1 MPNLLSKIID
11 PWYPS
16 TAIGLEKGTASV
28 VHLEKGR
35 GNTCTLRRA
44 ATFDLSESIIQPS
57 FDGRNIENPTQ
68 LANILSELVASAGL
82 MKQKR
87 WSLSLPEATSRTLVF
102 TLESQPQSGSEL
114 QEILRWKMER
124 GFGASLEE
132 LSISKEKLEK
142 DSSGRDRYMAVAI
155 RREVLEEY
163 ESLISSLGWRAGL
176 ILPRHFGESQWLLRN
191 GSGGDSLL
199 MSGSESGFTAVILRD
214 RHPLIV
220 RTVNCG
226 KQECDDEFYRLLLF
240 YRDRRSV
247 DGDSGRSVLTRL
259 MVIGEGLTHERVE
272 EIVTETTGET
282 LRPVAPQDLGLML
295 PGPNLSFDA
304 IAAPAGLAI
313 LSF

>member
-11 PWYPS
+11 PWYPA
-16 TAIGLEKGTASV
+16 TAIGLEKGLASV

-35 GNTCTLRRA
+35 GNTCTVRRA

-102 TLESQPQSGSEL
+102 TMESQPQSGSEL

-124 GFGASLEE
+124 GFGAPLED

-163 ESLISSLGWRAGL
+163 ESLISALGWRAGL

-191 GSGGDSLL
+191 GSAGDSLL

-226 KQECDDEFYRLLLF
+226 KQECEDEFYRLLLF
-240 YRDRRSV
+240 YRDRRSI
-247 DGDSGRSVLTRL
+247 DGESGRSALTRL
-259 MVIGEGLTHERVE
+259 MVIGEGMTHERVE

>member
-1 MPNLLSKIID
+1 MSNLFSKIID

-191 GSGGDSLL
+191 GSRGDSLL